1 MSDVFLLSAAR
12 TAIGGFGGSLKDYQ
26 PGELGAVALRAA
38 IERANVDAAQ
48 IGHVVM
54 GTVIPTEPRD
64 AYASRIAAVGAGIP
78 HETPHSTSTACAVR
92 ACRRSFRRL
101 RPFCWAIAAW
111 RSAAGQKS

>member
-48 IGHVVM
+48 IGHVD
-54 GTVIPTEPRD
+54 GDRD
-64 AYASRIAAVGAGIP
+64 PDRTARCLCIADRCGRGGY
-78 HETPHSTSTACAVR
+78 
-92 ACRRSFRRL
+92 
-101 RPFCWAIAAW
+101 
-111 RSAAGQKS
+111 SA